1 MNLLLQGLAFIME
14 NFWYLCMMQI
24 YKGTYKYM
32 LSSTLHNSNGCKL
45 MKIYLGQTLKPT
57 KTLLK

>member
-1 MNLLLQGLAFIME
+1 MNLLLEGLAFIME
-14 NFWYLCMMQI
+14 NVLYLCTMQI

-32 LSSTLHNSNGCKL
+32 HSSTLHNSNDCKL
-45 MKIYLGQTLKPT
+45 MKIYSGQTLKPT